1 MDILAGEYSTYSYL
15 FLLSLILQQHIL
27 STASASSCRGYNDNE
42 YITTPDVTRS
52 LYKIVYVMVLVIVE
66 EVFDDFRL
74 NLIGDAVR
82 FKHPT
87 IIASR
92 VSLLMN
98 FFDTNYQ
105 RTILV

>member
-1 MDILAGEYSTYSYL
+1 MDK
-15 FLLSLILQQHIL
+15 
-27 STASASSCRGYNDNE
+27 E

-82 FKHPT
+82 FIHPMYLEPP
-87 IIASR
+87 S
-92 VSLLMN
+92 
-98 FFDTNYQ
+98 
-105 RTILV
+105 